1 MISAFANAKRQ
12 IDSVATLVE
21 REYENKSFFK
31 SAIRELKKP
40 QRVIKKRLNIKLDN
54 GRSKGFIAF
63 RSQHNNARGPYKG
76 GIRFHANVSEDEVK
90 ALSTWMSV
98 KCAVVGIP
106 YGGAKGGVVV
116 NPKTLS
122 ESELQ
127 RLSEKYAQSFTPY
140 IGPWKDVPA
149 PDVNTAG
156 REMAWMLEA
165 YEKKIGYQAP
175 ATFTG
180 KPLELGGSEGR
191 TEATGLGGFYVLQ
204 RYTNARKINVKKTTI
219 AIQGFGNVGY
229 WFVKF
234 ASKAG
239 FKIVAISDSSGALFN
254 IAGLKN
260 IDNIATL
267 KEKGDSFENIAKK
280 NITKYKF
287 ISNDDLLTLPVDILV
302 PAALESVITV
312 KNAKEIKAKVVLEMA
327 NGPTTP
333 EAEEILIKRGVDVLP
348 DVLCNAGGVTVSY
361 FEWVQNL
368 YGYYWEKAEVN
379 GKLKKIMDKAFKD
392 IYELMKKNNI
402 SYRQAAYSL
411 ALKRIIDAMLLRGRL

>member
-1 MISAFANAKRQ
+1 M
-12 IDSVATLVE
+12 
-21 REYENKSFFK
+21 
-31 SAIRELKKP
+31 
-40 QRVIKKRLNIKLDN
+40 
-54 GRSKGFIAF
+54 
-63 RSQHNNARGPYKG
+63 
-76 GIRFHANVSEDEVK
+76 
-90 ALSTWMSV
+90 
-98 KCAVVGIP
+98 
-106 YGGAKGGVVV
+106 
-116 NPKTLS
+116 
-122 ESELQ
+122 
-127 RLSEKYAQSFTPY
+127 
-140 IGPWKDVPA
+140 
-149 PDVNTAG
+149 
-156 REMAWMLEA
+156 
-165 YEKKIGYQAP
+165 
-175 ATFTG
+175 
-180 KPLELGGSEGR
+180 
-191 TEATGLGGFYVLQ
+191 
-204 RYTNARKINVKKTTI
+204 
-219 AIQGFGNVGY
+219 
-229 WFVKF
+229 KF

-312 KNAKEIKAKVVLEMA
+312 KNAKNIKAKVVLEMA